1 MGAGAGAPGTWGGG
15 YITMG
20 GLLPD
25 SFKQKAIACWGERS
39 SRQRGGRGADLLG
52 TQAHLRAQGEESP
65 EPSPEPLAVQLPD
78 CTLAGFGDP
87 SSSQP
92 EGTPQSSLHAG
103 NPPPTKDPGP
113 AQGKEA
119 GKQKERNPQP
129 RPKAGERGPGVREGR
144 DPSQPK
150 ASPTFSGH
158 FPLVLQGWARPT
170 PKGETDPQE
179 AEVSGRICHLLG
191 VGLPL
196 GPTGSGPCA

>member
-1 MGAGAGAPGTWGGG
+1 
-15 YITMG
+15 MG

-52 TQAHLRAQGEESP
+52 TQAHLREQGEESP

-87 SSSQP
+87 NPSQP

-113 AQGKEA
+113 AQEKEA
-119 GKQKERNPQP
+119 GKQKERNPQS
-129 RPKAGERGPGVREGR
+129 RPQDWGKRLGVRKGR
-144 DPSQPK
+144 DPTQPK
-150 ASPTFSGH
+150 APTFSGH
-158 FPLVLQGWARPT
+158 FPLVLQGWAPPT
-170 PKGETDPQE
+170 PKVEMIPG
-179 AEVSGRICHLLG
+179 SWSRRRICHLLG

-196 GPTGSGPCA
+196 GQKGSHPCACPTGSGPRV